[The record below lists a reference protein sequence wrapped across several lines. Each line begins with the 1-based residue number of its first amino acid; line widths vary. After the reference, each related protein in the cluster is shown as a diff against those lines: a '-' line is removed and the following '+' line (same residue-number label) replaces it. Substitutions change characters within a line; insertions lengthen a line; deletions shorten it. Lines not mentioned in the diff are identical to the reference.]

1 MIDTKVIGN
10 RLRGLR
16 GERSQQMIADLLGV
30 SAMSVSKWER
40 GESVPADGLKCAIVE
55 LYSQLY
61 GMDLTVQDIFFT
73 CN

>member
-40 GESVPADGLKCAIVE
+40 GESLPTDGLKCAIVE

-61 GMDLTVQDIFFT
+61 GKDLTVQDIFFT